1 MDRAVGVR
9 VLGAVDE
16 DERGCRK
23 LNDTEHHEDGGPDR
37 DRVRRDEQR
46 RGKPGPERDPAETS
60 GTVRP
65 DQVRDLR
72 NVGCTSQAG
81 AEEACELGRSQHERL
96 TSPGV
101 AMRAA
106 VVY

>member
-9 VLGAVDE
+9 VPGAGEKDQ
-16 DERGCRK
+16 RRCRK
-23 LNDTEHHEDGGPDR
+23 LNDTEHHEDG
-37 DRVRRDEQR
+37 
-46 RGKPGPERDPAETS
+46 ETS

-72 NVGCTSQAG
+72 NVGCTSRAG

-96 TSPGV
+96 TSPGSRC
-101 AMRAA
+101 AAA